1 MRPLALQFGRFA
13 IVGGGATL
21 IHLGAA
27 LTLNGVVGLSPL
39 RANFCA
45 FLVAVAFSY
54 WGNFVWTFGAASAH
68 GTALPKFL
76 GLSVGLFALNQAI
89 VYVAT
94 DIWGWPFFAALVPV
108 VMIVPLGGFLASRF
122 WAFLP
127 WRSGA

>member
-1 MRPLALQFGRFA
+1 MTRLALQFTRFA

-21 IHLGAA
+21 VHLGVA
-27 LTLNGVVGLSPL
+27 LTLNGALGLSPL
-39 RANFCA
+39 RANFGA
-45 FLVAVAFSY
+45 FLAAVAFSY
-54 WGNFVWTFGAASAH
+54 GGNFVWTFGATSAH

-94 DIWGWPFFAALVPV
+94 DLWGWPFWAALVPV
-108 VMIVPLGGFLASRF
+108 VAIVPLGGFLASRF

-127 WRSGA
+127 RQIGV